1 MVQNVLL
8 SQRVLD
14 GLWNT
19 HSREAVFLRG
29 DKTMEAYKMK
39 VEFNRLFDKL
49 KANGVTQKVFREDIG
64 IGSSTLANLSKNGNV
79 TTDTI
84 CKICDYFQCLP
95 EEIMEWIP
103 DADYED
109 KQKAKAEVQAQIDEL
124 QAKLNSI

>member
-1 MVQNVLL
+1 
-8 SQRVLD
+8 
-14 GLWNT
+14 
-19 HSREAVFLRG
+19 
-29 DKTMEAYKMK
+29 MK

-49 KANGVTQKVFREDIG
+49 KANGITQKVFREDIG

-109 KQKAKAEVQAQIDEL
+109 KRKAKEEVQAQIEQL